1 METNIPGLS
10 SLHISTVAEPAK
22 VRFYSRGNLSTVNR
36 EMSEKLCLVC
46 GEPFKVPTWDLERH
60 KVCRT
65 CKRVLSGAEEL
76 KRGDISHFSLDSR
89 RRLMRLLATL
99 DSDTRPHLVTLTFP
113 DSYEKYQEPEDWKRL
128 INVLR
133 MRFERAFPEG
143 SYIWRL
149 ETVDRKSGAHV
160 GEIFPHFH
168 LLVFG
173 VEYNRLRFWVPGAWY
188 ETVGTGDIHHL
199 NAGTQVARV
208 LSRKGVF
215 RYASKTVAE
224 TMSRELGKA
233 VQALGKVGRWW
244 GIAVRENFNRFISPA
259 EDIQLEDNEA
269 VQLIRYFRRLSH
281 GFGRSYSRLTAF
293 ISGSWCAKNL
303 VRLVAPGGTRNAFRS
318 TGRRYDEPFWL
329 FAYNAGLLVP
339 QLE

>member
-1 METNIPGLS
+1 
-10 SLHISTVAEPAK
+10 
-22 VRFYSRGNLSTVNR
+22 
-36 EMSEKLCLVC
+36 
-46 GEPFKVPTWDLERH
+46 
-60 KVCRT
+60 
-65 CKRVLSGAEEL
+65 
-76 KRGDISHFSLDSR
+76 
-89 RRLMRLLATL
+89 MRLLATL

-113 DSYEKYQEPEDWKRL
+113 DTYSAYQKPEDWKRL
-128 INVLR
+128 INVFQ
-133 MRFERAFPEG
+133 MRFSRAFPEG

-149 ETVDRKSGAHV
+149 ETVERKSGLHK

-208 LSRKGVF
+208 LSRNGVF

-224 TMSRELGKA
+224 KMSRELGKT

-244 GIAVRENFNRFISPA
+244 GIAFRENFSRFISPA
-259 EDIQLEDNEA
+259 EDLEIEDSEA
-269 VQLIRYFRRLSH
+269 VNLIRYYRRFSKR
-281 GFGRSYSRLTAF
+281 FGRAYSRLTVF
-293 ISGSWCAKNL
+293 IDGAWCLKNL
-303 VRLVAPGGTRNAFRS
+303 VRLLAPGGGKNSFRA
-318 TGRRYDEPFWL
+318 TGRRYDVPFL
-329 FAYNAGLLVP
+329 LHAYNSGLLVP